1 MYQAET
7 PVGLC
12 KYRDNEKGKLACTYL
27 GYLTKQKLI

>member
-12 KYRDNEKGKLACTYL
+12 KYKDNEKGKLAHEYL
-27 GYLTKQKLI
+27 GCLTVYPI